1 MDKLRACIVANYY
14 ASAGLLKVS
23 EVSIHSPVFS
33 KPPFFFSGGEV
44 NQASVDSLPLRHFL
58 HRPIEFNKPAC
69 LSEEHRSSG
78 IVLAVILPFPY

>member
-23 EVSIHSPVFS
+23 EVSAPIVCFQ
-33 KPPFFFSGGEV
+33 PPFSLSEGKSGLCGFPAI
-44 NQASVDSLPLRHFL
+44 QTFLILPLAFD
-58 HRPIEFNKPAC
+58 KPGH

-78 IVLAVILPFPY
+78 NVFNMVLSFLY